1 VRNSRRARPIFNS
14 APRNVV
20 TNETSEPSFSI
31 GVLSANTGCNVETIR
46 YYERIGLLPAPARSA
61 GGQRTYRAADADR
74 LRFIQRARALAFPI
88 EDVRKLIALGARPEA
103 IRAETRALA
112 AAHLAE
118 IKRRHAKLAQVAAEL
133 GALIEQCPGRN
144 APACPIIDALQAGP
158 TGSTLESDA

>member
-1 VRNSRRARPIFNS
+1 
-14 APRNVV
+14 V

-61 GGQRTYRAADADR
+61 GGQRAYRAADADR

-88 EDVRKLIALGARPEA
+88 EDVRKLIALGARPEP
-103 IRAETRALA
+103 IGAEARALA

-118 IKRRHAKLAQVAAEL
+118 IKRRQAKLAQMAAEL
-133 GALIEQCPGRN
+133 GALVRQCSESN
-144 APACPIIDALQAGP
+144 APACPIIAALQAEP
-158 TGSTLESDA
+158 TGSMLGQEA